1 MARNS
6 KKINE
11 NLTKTDVSKEI
22 KLYMDTKTFKDK
34 VEKIVKDK
42 LKNDKELEDKVVEI
56 TKNVLTQLYK
66 TLWVRRG
73 MWRDTL
79 SNKSV

>member
-1 MARNS
+1 MDKNS

-22 KLYMDTKTFKDK
+22 KLYMDTNTFKEK
-34 VEKIVKDK
+34 VEKIIKDR

-66 TLWVRRG
+66 TLWVKRG
-73 MWRDTL
+73 MWRDSL
-79 SNKSV
+79 SNKSA